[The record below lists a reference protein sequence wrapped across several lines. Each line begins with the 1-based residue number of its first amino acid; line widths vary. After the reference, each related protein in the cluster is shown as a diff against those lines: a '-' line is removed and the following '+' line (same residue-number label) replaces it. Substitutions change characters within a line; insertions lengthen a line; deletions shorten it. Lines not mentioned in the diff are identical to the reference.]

1 MRRGHPGIGGWR
13 SENQRHFR
21 PRGNGP
27 HDLELL
33 GTILYLKTPDS
44 RHPTHVLAKE
54 ARILTQPMEDIQRT
68 MVDKNTMKDINT
80 EMAITK
86 LIKERQTESSINGQ
100 DKPEACHVNSMGDID
115 HRLPPHGQQDT
126 FNQSRIPQWTN
137 PPPEYKKR
145 TYEDRNQKPYRHDFS
160 ERNKVPVVDYTDY
173 TGHRPPASDHYGST
187 SGPVS
192 STNNTSFSR
201 SVDDTVDIIRKRLMN
216 RNDPQTSQDESAPQG
231 NTEQV
236 VSENVI
242 PQVQPEQTPKRRTPR
257 QKPNVKSNCDKM
269 KSHIV
274 HQLFKMDKDKMHKLM
289 DDPGSSSKFEYAI
302 SSLITESQN
311 SLNRHL
317 RSVAEKSLYSS
328 SSEFIQNDKNTIYED
343 TFMKQMQCLLDPQDT
358 VLLEDI
364 KPIVMA
370 ELSKVLQISD
380 FDQRYDTPE
389 EQIPQQT
396 ADDQSNYLYGDN
408 YNYDEY
414 TQDRCYDQSQ
424 TSSINYDNLNRVDI
438 VDGSS
443 VNYDYNP
450 QYEDVKPLFERRPS
464 KRIDSIEDRRQSIE
478 NQRKNLRKSLENP
491 VEEPFKG
498 KEEPMPLFN
507 SSDPISED
515 EDTFAELDR
524 QYHVAVDHN
533 FIENDDLS
541 SKDTPTNF
549 LPVQNETPQ
558 VNNEIQNQL
567 QTIAQAPINLFPVSS
582 TESFRDLAIKIKQEV
597 TSCESRDENTPS
609 RAQPAPKT
617 PESSVHKMNMK
628 IKQEHVPQAKDT
640 DKETEK
646 AGSSHTIKTP
656 PSSSRKRSTDQ
667 KPSHRKEKRKKSNS
681 SQPEPTKTDKP
692 SSCSIPSTSSTSS
705 KSTEKCNDAPKP
717 YFSIF
722 TNKDE
727 SSKESKDS
735 KKADAA
741 DKIYSD
747 KYVKRKE
754 HPKKQKEKGSES
766 SRKRHSSTSSQTILS
781 PKDNQTPTK
790 PDSSKNKLKTFDMF
804 VEQPKKTVTIHQAHR
819 NTATA
824 VTPTKAPEDVL
835 KVGTSTPA
843 RHKTPQTKHAG
854 TQVIRRL
861 IAKETQTNQIKSTGV
876 HATKFTQTD
885 RKKFVAKH
893 VQTDPII
900 IKHAQDEAGGT
911 STALSNP
918 EDVIDRMKEID
929 LEIQILLQE
938 KFKLYSSLENKDA
951 CSSSMP
957 TLGMT
962 VLNVTTNDNDE
973 NKECDENDALS
984 DNLINA
990 DSIVDDFTNIPVEE
1004 LEQIAMETVQEDS
1017 SDSTKVGKRNL
1028 RPKVHQQE
1036 RKHSESPT
1044 TSMTRRSQKT
1054 KTPNISLIEQII
1066 TDDRPLEDIISLDD
1080 LEEPQAKNK
1089 KKSQR
1094 PQPQSK
1100 KKMTRRT
1107 TNTKPLKYLNT
1118 SAFDLKDCS
1127 VVLIQTD
1134 VTKFIK
1140 EGSQIYL
1147 HSESSQNSHHSQ
1159 SSQHSE
1165 HSESPPRSQATYSC
1179 EPSLHSQPPDQPQH
1193 LQQIQQSDED
1203 SRCSDPSASPD
1214 LVEVYSIEET
1224 LDKAPTSQLEETVV
1238 NDLQFDM
1245 LDVSED
1251 IVIGDNCEVKCI
1263 EDKDMERGTISEDVI
1278 LDNSQ
1283 SSADEAVAASMG
1295 HVENECR
1302 TYDYSTDEQLRRDSI
1317 TVTGNADAV
1326 LAVECI
1332 ENDFIAACLDGNVYH
1347 FSGDGHLLNTLRGS
1361 NLAVTCITIVKEKG
1375 GTTVYTGSLDSRI
1388 RYYDLETGLE
1398 KGPEC
1403 NVLSPIQTMDR
1414 AWDTVFVGTRT
1425 GFVLQFECKV
1435 SISIESEHL
1444 EQKLLH
1450 PGAPCHEGG
1459 PRKVL
1464 LVASRSEDVTIKDAQ
1479 SGLLLR
1485 TLSGPKMTVYTLL
1498 FEDGKVYCGTSS
1510 HQIHVFDYA
1519 SGSHTGCHEGG
1530 KGAVCL
1536 RATGGLLFAG
1546 CYDGCVY
1553 VYREGETRPLAQLR
1567 GPSLM
1572 LLSLAIVGSKIIA
1585 GYKDRSF
1592 DYLFKLLLIGDSGV
1606 GKSCLLLRFADDTY
1620 TESYI
1625 STIGVDFKIR
1635 TVDLDGKTIKL
1646 QIWDTAGQERFR
1658 TITSSYYRGAHGI
1671 IIVYDCTDQDSFSNV
1686 KQWLEEIDRYA
1697 CDNVNKLLVGNKCD
1711 LTTKKVVDY
1720 TTANQY
1726 AEQLGIPFLE
1736 TSAKNS
1742 TNVEQAFMTMAAEI
1756 KTRVGPPSTGAAPVG
1771 GQVKIDQGH
1780 PIDTGKSSCC

>member
-21 PRGNGP
+21 PRGNGAQRFRTP
-27 HDLELL
+27 RTYPLL
-33 GTILYLKTPDS
+33 DIPRFPPPNS
-44 RHPTHVLAKE
+44 RSSQ
-54 ARILTQPMEDIQRT
+54 RSTQPYSSHGGHSEDHGRQEHHERHKYRDSHHQIDQRIPEREHHQRSRQGYQNQYSHHR
-68 MVDKNTMKDINT
+68 DRSKDNSNTYKGSSSFYKD
-80 EMAITK
+80 A
-86 LIKERQTESSINGQ
+86 Q
-100 DKPEACHVNSMGDID
+100 PEACHVNSMGDID
-115 HRLPPHGQQDT
+115 HRLTPLVQPDT
-126 FNQSRIPQWTN
+126 FNQPRIPQWTN
-137 PPPEYKKR
+137 PPPAYKKCS
-145 TYEDRNQKPYRHDFS
+145 YEERNQKPYRQDFS
-160 ERNKVPVVDYTDY
+160 ERNKVPAVEYTDY

-187 SGPVS
+187 SGPNS
-192 STNNTSFSR
+192 SNNNTSFSR

-216 RNDPQTSQDESAPQG
+216 RNEPQTSQDEPVPQRNSEPEVREPV
-231 NTEQV
+231 NT
-236 VSENVI
+236 
-242 PQVQPEQTPKRRTPR
+242 QVQPEPTPKKRTPR
-257 QKPNVKSNCDKM
+257 LKPNVKSNCDKM

-274 HQLFKMDKDKMHKLM
+274 NQLFKMDKDKMHKLM
-289 DDPGSSSKFEYAI
+289 DDPGSSTKFEYAI

-317 RSVAEKSLYSS
+317 RSVAEKSLYSTS
-328 SSEFIQNDKNTIYED
+328 SDFIQNDKNTIYED

-370 ELSKVLQISD
+370 ELSRVLQISD
-380 FDQRYDTPE
+380 LDQRYDTPE
-389 EQIPQQT
+389 DQVPQQET
-396 ADDQSNYLYGDN
+396 DDQSNYLYGDN

-443 VNYDYNP
+443 VNYDYDYRNP

-464 KRIDSIEDRRQSIE
+464 KRNEAIEDRRQSIE

-507 SSDPISED
+507 SSDQISED

-533 FIENDDLS
+533 FLENDDLS
-541 SKDTPTNF
+541 AKGTPPNF
-549 LPVQNETPQ
+549 PSIQNDIPQ
-558 VNNEIQNQL
+558 VDDEIEQQL
-567 QTIAQAPINLFPVSS
+567 QTIAQAPLDLFPVSS
-582 TESFRDLAIKIKQEV
+582 TESLRDIAIRIKQEV
-597 TSCESRDENTPS
+597 TSYDSRNESTTTKT
-609 RAQPAPKT
+609 QPAPKT
-617 PESSVHKMNMK
+617 PDSNPNNMKNIK
-628 IKQEHVPQAKDT
+628 IKQEHVLQTKDT
-640 DKETEK
+640 EKETEK
-646 AGSSHTIKTP
+646 AGSSNTIKSP

-667 KPSHRKEKRKKSNS
+667 RPSHRKEKRKKSTS
-681 SQPEPTKTDKP
+681 SQPDPVKSDKP
-692 SSCSIPSTSSTSS
+692 SSSSTSNTSS
-705 KSTEKCNDAPKP
+705 KSTEKCNEAPKH

-741 DKIYSD
+741 DKSYSD
-747 KYVKRKE
+747 KYVKRKDP
-754 HPKKQKEKGSES
+754 PKKQKEKDGES

-781 PKDNQTPTK
+781 PKDNNNAINQTPPK
-790 PDSSKNKLKTFDMF
+790 SDSSKSKLKTFDMF

-824 VTPTKAPEDVL
+824 VTPTKTPEDVL
-835 KVGTSTPA
+835 KVGATTPS

-861 IAKETQTNQIKSTGV
+861 ITKETQTNQIKSTGI
-876 HATKFTQTD
+876 HANRFTQTE
-885 RKKFVAKH
+885 RKRFVTKF

-900 IKHAQDEAGGT
+900 IKHLQEVNECT
-911 STALSNP
+911 STPMSNP
-918 EDVIDRMKEID
+918 EGVIDRMKEID

-962 VLNVTTNDNDE
+962 VLNVTTHEIDE
-973 NKECDENDALS
+973 NKEGDDNDALS

-1004 LEQIAMETVQEDS
+1004 LEQIALETVQEDS
-1017 SDSTKVGKRNL
+1017 SDSAKVGKRNL

-1044 TSMTRRSQKT
+1044 TSMTRRRQKA

-1094 PQPQSK
+1094 PPPQSK

-1107 TNTKPLKYLNT
+1107 KPVKYVNTTP
-1118 SAFDLKDCS
+1118 FDLKACS

-1147 HSESSQNSHHSQ
+1147 HSESSQNSQSSPHSQ
-1159 SSQHSE
+1159 VSYSS
-1165 HSESPPRSQATYSC
+1165 
-1179 EPSLHSQPPDQPQH
+1179 EPSLHLQPSNQLRQG
-1193 LQQIQQSDED
+1193 QQSDGVPQ
-1203 SRCSDPSASPD
+1203 CTDPPASPD
-1214 LVEVYSIEET
+1214 LIEVYSVEET
-1224 LDKAPTSQLEETVV
+1224 EEAKPSTSRVEEAVV

-1251 IVIGDNCEVKCI
+1251 IVIGDNCEVKCN
-1263 EDKDMERGTISEDVI
+1263 EDKDIERGTICEDVI

-1283 SSADEAVAASMG
+1283 SSADEAVAGCMG
-1295 HVENECR
+1295 QVAECM

-1317 TVTGNADAV
+1317 TITGNADAV

-1332 ENDFIAACLDGNVYH
+1332 ESDFIAACLDGNVYH
-1347 FSGDGHLLNTLRGS
+1347 FSGDGQLLATLRGS

-1375 GTTVYTGSLDSRI
+1375 STTVYTGSLDSRI
-1388 RYYDLETGLE
+1388 RYYDLATGLE

-1425 GFVLQFECKV
+1425 GFVLQFECKNNMLIPV
-1435 SISIESEHL
+1435 STVKFSEQSILALRAMKE
-1444 EQKLLH
+1444 
-1450 PGAPCHEGG
+1450 GA
-1459 PRKVL
+1459 RKVL
-1464 LVASRSEDVTIKDAQ
+1464 LVAARSEDVTIKDAQ

-1553 VYREGETRPLAQLR
+1553 VYREGEVRPLAQLR

-1572 LLSLAIVGSKIIA
+1572 LLSLAVVGSKIIA
-1585 GYKDRSF
+1585 GYKDRS
-1592 DYLFKLLLIGDSGV
+1592 L
-1606 GKSCLLLRFADDTY
+1606 
-1620 TESYI
+1620 YI
-1625 STIGVDFKIR
+1625 WKIP
-1635 TVDLDGKTIKL
+1635 LSIL
-1646 QIWDTAGQERFR
+1646 QEMI
-1658 TITSSYYRGAHGI
+1658 
-1671 IIVYDCTDQDSFSNV
+1671 
-1686 KQWLEEIDRYA
+1686 L
-1697 CDNVNKLLVGNKCD
+1697 
-1711 LTTKKVVDY
+1711 
-1720 TTANQY
+1720 
-1726 AEQLGIPFLE
+1726 
-1736 TSAKNS
+1736 
-1742 TNVEQAFMTMAAEI
+1742 
-1756 KTRVGPPSTGAAPVG
+1756 
-1771 GQVKIDQGH
+1771 
-1780 PIDTGKSSCC
+1780 

>member
-27 HDLELL
+27 PRFRAPRNYPLLENPRFPPPNSRSSQR
-33 GTILYLKTPDS
+33 GTHPYTAHGGHSEDHGRQEHHE
-44 RHPTHVLAKE
+44 RHKYRDGHHQ
-54 ARILTQPMEDIQRT
+54 IDQRT
-68 MVDKNTMKDINT
+68 SDREQHQRPRQGYQYTHHRDRSKDNTYKG
-80 EMAITK
+80 
-86 LIKERQTESSINGQ
+86 SSSFYNDVQ
-100 DKPEACHVNSMGDID
+100 PEACHVNSMGDID

-145 TYEDRNQKPYRHDFS
+145 AYEDRNQKPYRHDFS

-216 RNDPQTSQDESAPQG
+216 RNEPQTSQDESAPQG

-389 EQIPQQT
+389 EQVSQQT

-541 SKDTPTNF
+541 AKDTPTNF

-558 VNNEIQNQL
+558 VNNDIQNQL

-582 TESFRDLAIKIKQEV
+582 TESLRDLAIKIKQEV

-876 HATKFTQTD
+876 HATKFTQTE

-1094 PQPQSK
+1094 PQPRSK

-1165 HSESPPRSQATYSC
+1165 HSESPPRSQAMDSC
-1179 EPSLHSQPPDQPQH
+1179 EPSLHSQPPDQP
-1193 LQQIQQSDED
+1193 QIQQSDED

-1224 LDKAPTSQLEETVV
+1224 LDKPPTSQLEETVV

-1375 GTTVYTGSLDSRI
+1375 GTT
-1388 RYYDLETGLE
+1388 TGLE

-1425 GFVLQFECKV
+1425 GFVLQFECKNNMLIPV
-1435 SISIESEHL
+1435 STVKFSDQSILALRAMKE
-1444 EQKLLH
+1444 
-1450 PGAPCHEGG
+1450 G

-1585 GYKDRSF
+1585 GYKDRS
-1592 DYLFKLLLIGDSGV
+1592 L
-1606 GKSCLLLRFADDTY
+1606 
-1620 TESYI
+1620 YI
-1625 STIGVDFKIR
+1625 WKIP
-1635 TVDLDGKTIKL
+1635 LSIL
-1646 QIWDTAGQERFR
+1646 QEMI
-1658 TITSSYYRGAHGI
+1658 
-1671 IIVYDCTDQDSFSNV
+1671 
-1686 KQWLEEIDRYA
+1686 L
-1697 CDNVNKLLVGNKCD
+1697 
-1711 LTTKKVVDY
+1711 
-1720 TTANQY
+1720 
-1726 AEQLGIPFLE
+1726 
-1736 TSAKNS
+1736 
-1742 TNVEQAFMTMAAEI
+1742 
-1756 KTRVGPPSTGAAPVG
+1756 
-1771 GQVKIDQGH
+1771 
-1780 PIDTGKSSCC
+1780 

>member
-27 HDLELL
+27 PRFRAPRNYPLLENPRFPPPNSRSSQR
-33 GTILYLKTPDS
+33 GTHPYTAHGGHSEDHGRQEHHE
-44 RHPTHVLAKE
+44 RHKYRDGHHQ
-54 ARILTQPMEDIQRT
+54 IDQRT
-68 MVDKNTMKDINT
+68 SDREQHQRPRQGYQYTHHRDRSKDNTYKG
-80 EMAITK
+80 
-86 LIKERQTESSINGQ
+86 SSSFYNDVQ
-100 DKPEACHVNSMGDID
+100 PEACHVNSMGDID

-145 TYEDRNQKPYRHDFS
+145 AYEDRNQKPYRHDFS
-160 ERNKVPVVDYTDY
+160 ERNKVPAVDYTDY

-242 PQVQPEQTPKRRTPR
+242 PQVQPEQTPKKRTPR

-289 DDPGSSSKFEYAI
+289 DDPGSSTKFEYAI

-389 EQIPQQT
+389 EQVPQQT
-396 ADDQSNYLYGDN
+396 ADDQSNYLYGDI

-478 NQRKNLRKSLENP
+478 SQRKNLRKSLENP

-498 KEEPMPLFN
+498 KEDPMPLFN

-541 SKDTPTNF
+541 AKDTPTNF

-582 TESFRDLAIKIKQEV
+582 TESLRDLAIKIKQEV
-597 TSCESRDENTPS
+597 YSCESRDENTPS

-617 PESSVHKMNMK
+617 PENSVHKMNMK

-656 PSSSRKRSTDQ
+656 PSSSRKRPTDQ

-741 DKIYSD
+741 DKSYSD

-824 VTPTKAPEDVL
+824 VTPTKAPEDAL

-876 HATKFTQTD
+876 HATKFTQTE

-962 VLNVTTNDNDE
+962 VLNVTTNDNEE

-1165 HSESPPRSQATYSC
+1165 HSESPPRSQAMDSC
-1179 EPSLHSQPPDQPQH
+1179 EPSLHSQPPDQP
-1193 LQQIQQSDED
+1193 QIQQSDED

-1425 GFVLQFECKV
+1425 GFVLQFECKNNMLIPV
-1435 SISIESEHL
+1435 STVKFSDQSILALRAMKE
-1444 EQKLLH
+1444 
-1450 PGAPCHEGG
+1450 G

-1585 GYKDRSF
+1585 GYKDRS
-1592 DYLFKLLLIGDSGV
+1592 L
-1606 GKSCLLLRFADDTY
+1606 
-1620 TESYI
+1620 YI
-1625 STIGVDFKIR
+1625 WKIP
-1635 TVDLDGKTIKL
+1635 LSIL
-1646 QIWDTAGQERFR
+1646 QEMI
-1658 TITSSYYRGAHGI
+1658 
-1671 IIVYDCTDQDSFSNV
+1671 
-1686 KQWLEEIDRYA
+1686 L
-1697 CDNVNKLLVGNKCD
+1697 
-1711 LTTKKVVDY
+1711 
-1720 TTANQY
+1720 
-1726 AEQLGIPFLE
+1726 
-1736 TSAKNS
+1736 
-1742 TNVEQAFMTMAAEI
+1742 
-1756 KTRVGPPSTGAAPVG
+1756 
-1771 GQVKIDQGH
+1771 
-1780 PIDTGKSSCC
+1780 

>member
-27 HDLELL
+27 PRFRPPRSYPLLENPRFPPPNN
-33 GTILYLKTPDS
+33 TRS
-44 RHPTHVLAKE
+44 SQRN
-54 ARILTQPMEDIQRT
+54 TQPYSTHGGHSEDHGRQEHHERHKYRDNHHQIDQRMPEREHHQRPRQGYQNQYPST
-68 MVDKNTMKDINT
+68 HHRDRSKDNSNAYKGSSSFYKNV
-80 EMAITK
+80 
-86 LIKERQTESSINGQ
+86 Q
-100 DKPEACHVNSMGDID
+100 PEGCHVNSMGDID
-115 HRLPPHGQQDT
+115 HRLTPHTPET
-126 FNQSRIPQWTN
+126 FNQPRITQWTN
-137 PPPEYKKR
+137 PAPDYKKR
-145 TYEDRNQKPYRHDFS
+145 SYEDRNQKPYRHDFS
-160 ERNKVPVVDYTDY
+160 ERNKVPAVEYTDY

-187 SGPVS
+187 SGPIS

-216 RNDPQTSQDESAPQG
+216 RNEPQTSHDEPIPQR
-231 NTEQV
+231 NSEPEV
-236 VSENVI
+236 CENVNT
-242 PQVQPEQTPKRRTPR
+242 QVQPEPTPKKRIPR
-257 QKPNVKSNCDKM
+257 HKPNVKSNCDKM

-274 HQLFKMDKDKMHKLM
+274 NQLFKMDKDKMHKLM
-289 DDPGSSSKFEYAI
+289 DDPGSSTKFEYAI

-328 SSEFIQNDKNTIYED
+328 SSDFIQNDKNTIYED

-370 ELSKVLQISD
+370 ELSRVLQISD
-380 FDQRYDTPE
+380 LDQRYDTPE
-389 EQIPQQT
+389 EQVPQQAT
-396 ADDQSNYLYGDN
+396 DDQSNYLYGNN

-414 TQDRCYDQSQ
+414 TQDRCYDESQ

-438 VDGSS
+438 VDGNS
-443 VNYDYNP
+443 VGYDYDHHNS

-464 KRIDSIEDRRQSIE
+464 KRNDTIEDRRQSIE

-491 VEEPFKG
+491 VEEPFQS

-507 SSDPISED
+507 SSDQISED

-533 FIENDDLS
+533 FLENDDLS
-541 SKDTPTNF
+541 AKGTPPNF
-549 LPVQNETPQ
+549 PPIQNEIPQ
-558 VNNEIQNQL
+558 VNNEIEKQL
-567 QTIAQAPINLFPVSS
+567 QTIAQAPLELFPVSS
-582 TESFRDLAIKIKQEV
+582 TESLRDIGITIKQEV
-597 TSCESRDENTPS
+597 TSFDSRNESMMTKTP
-609 RAQPAPKT
+609 PAPKT
-617 PESSVHKMNMK
+617 PDSNVHKMKNIK

-646 AGSSHTIKTP
+646 AGSSNTIKTP
-656 PSSSRKRSTDQ
+656 PSGSRKRSTDQ
-667 KPSHRKEKRKKSNS
+667 RPSHRKEKRKKSNS
-681 SQPEPTKTDKP
+681 SQPEPVKADKP
-692 SSCSIPSTSSTSS
+692 SSSSVPSSSNTLS
-705 KSTEKCNDAPKP
+705 KSIEKCNEAPKH

-722 TNKDE
+722 TNKED
-727 SSKESKDS
+727 SSKETKDS

-741 DKIYSD
+741 DKSYSD
-747 KYVKRKE
+747 KYVKRKDP
-754 HPKKQKEKGSES
+754 PKKQKEKDGES

-781 PKDNQTPTK
+781 PKDNINASNQTPTK
-790 PDSSKNKLKTFDMF
+790 SDSSKNKLKTFDMF
-804 VEQPKKTVTIHQAHR
+804 VEQPKKAVTIHQAHR

-824 VTPTKAPEDVL
+824 VTPTKTPEDVF
-835 KVGTSTPA
+835 KVGATTPS
-843 RHKTPQTKHAG
+843 RNKTPQTKHVG

-861 IAKETQTNQIKSTGV
+861 ITKETQTNQIKSTG
-876 HATKFTQTD
+876 AFANRFTQTE
-885 RKKFVAKH
+885 RKRFVTKL

-900 IKHAQDEAGGT
+900 IKHVQEVSEDT
-911 STALSNP
+911 STTMSNP
-918 EDVIDRMKEID
+918 EGVIDRMKEID

-962 VLNVTTNDNDE
+962 VLNVTTHDNDE
-973 NKECDENDALS
+973 NKEGDDNDVLS
-984 DNLINA
+984 DNMISA

-1004 LEQIAMETVQEDS
+1004 LEQIALETVQEES

-1044 TSMTRRSQKT
+1044 TSMTRRSQKA
-1054 KTPNISLIEQII
+1054 KTPNISLLEQII

-1107 TNTKPLKYLNT
+1107 KPVKYVNTTP
-1118 SAFDLKDCS
+1118 FDLKACS

-1147 HSESSQNSHHSQ
+1147 HSESSQNSQ
-1159 SSQHSE
+1159 SSQHSQL
-1165 HSESPPRSQATYSC
+1165 SQSSPQSQASYSC
-1179 EPSLHSQPPDQPQH
+1179 QT
-1193 LQQIQQSDED
+1193 QQSDDFLEYT
-1203 SRCSDPSASPD
+1203 DPASPD
-1214 LVEVYSIEET
+1214 LVEVYSVEET
-1224 LDKAPTSQLEETVV
+1224 EEKPSTSRVEETVV

-1263 EDKDMERGTISEDVI
+1263 EDKDMGRGNICEDVI

-1283 SSADEAVAASMG
+1283 SSSDEAGAGCMG
-1295 HVENECR
+1295 HVAECR
-1302 TYDYSTDEQLRRDSI
+1302 TYDYSNDEQLRRDTI

-1332 ENDFIAACLDGNVYH
+1332 ESDFIAACLDGNVYH
-1347 FSGDGHLLNTLRGS
+1347 FSGDGQLLATLRGS

-1375 GTTVYTGSLDSRI
+1375 STTVYTGSLDSRI
-1388 RYYDLETGLE
+1388 RYYDLATGLE

-1425 GFVLQFECKV
+1425 GFVLQFECKNNMLIPV
-1435 SISIESEHL
+1435 STVKFSEQSILALRAMKE
-1444 EQKLLH
+1444 
-1450 PGAPCHEGG
+1450 GA
-1459 PRKVL
+1459 RKVL
-1464 LVASRSEDVTIKDAQ
+1464 LVAARSEDVTIKDAQ

-1519 SGSHTGCHEGG
+1519 SGGHTGCHEGG

-1546 CYDGCVY
+1546 CYDGCIY
-1553 VYREGETRPLAQLR
+1553 VYREGEVRPLAQLR

-1572 LLSLAIVGSKIIA
+1572 LLSLAVVGSKIIA
-1585 GYKDRSF
+1585 GYKDRS
-1592 DYLFKLLLIGDSGV
+1592 L
-1606 GKSCLLLRFADDTY
+1606 
-1620 TESYI
+1620 YI
-1625 STIGVDFKIR
+1625 WKIP
-1635 TVDLDGKTIKL
+1635 LSIL
-1646 QIWDTAGQERFR
+1646 QEMI
-1658 TITSSYYRGAHGI
+1658 
-1671 IIVYDCTDQDSFSNV
+1671 
-1686 KQWLEEIDRYA
+1686 L
-1697 CDNVNKLLVGNKCD
+1697 
-1711 LTTKKVVDY
+1711 
-1720 TTANQY
+1720 
-1726 AEQLGIPFLE
+1726 
-1736 TSAKNS
+1736 
-1742 TNVEQAFMTMAAEI
+1742 
-1756 KTRVGPPSTGAAPVG
+1756 
-1771 GQVKIDQGH
+1771 
-1780 PIDTGKSSCC
+1780 